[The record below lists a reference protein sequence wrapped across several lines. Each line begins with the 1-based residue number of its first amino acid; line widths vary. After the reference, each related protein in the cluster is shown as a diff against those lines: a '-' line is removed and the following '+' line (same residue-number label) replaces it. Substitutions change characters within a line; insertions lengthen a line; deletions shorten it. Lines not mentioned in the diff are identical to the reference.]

1 MLLNVYGFQVV
12 SGGVASN
19 MFVRKH
25 LNILCNDM
33 DFKLI
38 VPPPKLCTDNGIMI
52 AWNGVEK
59 YSKNLDIISHTALD
73 GIDIQSK

>member
-1 MLLNVYGFQVV
+1 MVINLFFQVV

-19 MFVRKH
+19 MFIRKH
-25 LNILCNDM
+25 LNILCNEM

-38 VPPPKLCTDNGIMI
+38 VPPPELCTDNGTMI

-59 YSKNLDIISHTALD
+59 FNENLDIISHTDLD
-73 GIDIQSK
+73 RIDIQSK

>member
-1 MLLNVYGFQVV
+1 M

-19 MFVRKH
+19 MFIQKY
-25 LNILCNDM
+25 LNLLCDEMN
-33 DFKLI
+33 FKLI

-59 YSKNLDIISHTALD
+59 FQEGLDIFSFNDLD
-73 GIDIQSK
+73 EIDILPK